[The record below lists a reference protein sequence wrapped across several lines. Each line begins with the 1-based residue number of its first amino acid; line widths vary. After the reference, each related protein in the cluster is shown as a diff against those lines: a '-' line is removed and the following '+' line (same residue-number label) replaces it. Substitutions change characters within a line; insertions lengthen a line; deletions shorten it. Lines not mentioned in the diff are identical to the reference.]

1 MCITHIQAASSLTTP
16 KLSIKPTG
24 TSKDIMVGSFPE
36 EIPKEE
42 ASVSSRT
49 RLRIIEARNSRVLG
63 TKTRPETREAGTR
76 WPWGL
81 QVALRTHAPCRW
93 IGPENQIRAC
103 TAWSPKQRSL
113 LPWLSKTY
121 LLSWVYLHIIPS
133 AILKNRVF
141 TYSLQGNSI
150 SSINVL
156 QGRLSFCKIKYGHH
170 Y

>member
-1 MCITHIQAASSLTTP
+1 MWITHIQAPSPLTTP

-36 EIPKEE
+36 EIPKRPLWVLEPGLGI
-42 ASVSSRT
+42 
-49 RLRIIEARNSRVLG
+49 LRLG
-63 TKTRPETREAGTR
+63 TPGSYVQKHVQKRGRQAPGGHEDSR
-76 WPWGL
+76 WLWGH
-81 QVALRTHAPCRW
+81 TAPCRR

-141 TYSLQGNSI
+141 TYSLQGNSV

-156 QGRLSFCKIKYGHH
+156 QGRLSFCKIKYGYH